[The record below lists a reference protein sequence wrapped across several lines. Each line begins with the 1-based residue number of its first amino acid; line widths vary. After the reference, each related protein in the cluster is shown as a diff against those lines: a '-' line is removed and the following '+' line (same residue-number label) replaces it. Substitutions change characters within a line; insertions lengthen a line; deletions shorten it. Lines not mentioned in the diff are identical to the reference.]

1 MSSPFTVQ
9 PPRQL
14 KRSFLFVAVLL
25 SVLLSV
31 LLTGV
36 PRVRAQNVEFEA
48 RNFSDKDAFKQA
60 SRELKEGDKLY
71 EQGANRYEAAIPHY
85 LIAYKLNPNNA
96 QLNYR
101 LGTAYLGS
109 AFKTKALEYL
119 EAAGQLNSRIDPQLP
134 YNLGRALHLNAKWD
148 QAREAY
154 QQALPAAQER
164 SSPVSVADVRKRM
177 DECQTGKELMARPER
192 AFIDNLGPE
201 INSRFAEY
209 CPVITADESQLFFT
223 SRRDNTTGGRIDGDL
238 GDYFEDIYA
247 ATQIDNGK
255 WSVAKNLGKPLN
267 SEGHDATVGISPDG
281 QKLLTYLQDNA
292 GDLYE
297 CTLEGALWSAPEPLS
312 KKINT
317 GEHESSASYAP
328 DGNSLFFVSNKEEGG
343 SQGGHDI
350 YQIGLSTGKGKGKA
364 QEPVN
369 LGPTINT
376 RYDEEAVFI
385 HPDGKT
391 MYFSSQ
397 GHNTMGGYDI
407 FKSVYEKGKWGT
419 PENLGWPIN
428 TPDDDVFFV
437 ISASGRH
444 GYYSS
449 ARADGLG
456 SRDIY
461 RITFLGPEKPPVLS
475 TEDNLLA
482 SRAAPVRESNV
493 AAAVAVSTAQ
503 VTILKGV
510 VTDAGTKQ
518 PLEADIEV
526 IDNTRSEIIASF
538 KSNSTTGRYLV
549 SLPSGV
555 NYGIVVRKDGYL
567 FHSENFDIPASSSFQ
582 EIVKDIALSKLAVGN
597 KIVLRNIFFDFDKA
611 TLRPESRSELERVYK
626 LMAEE
631 VPNLKIELSGH
642 TDDRGNAAYNQDLS
656 ERRAKAVVEY
666 LTKKGIA
673 ANHLKATGYGLTQPM
688 MPNSSVANRQL
699 NRRTEFKILS
709 LQ

>member
-1 MSSPFTVQ
+1 MNAP
-9 PPRQL
+9 L
-14 KRSFLFVAVLL
+14 KPLL
-25 SVLLSV
+25 SNRITMLGLVILGALCSH
-31 LLTGV
+31 GV
-36 PRVRAQNVEFEA
+36 KGQNVEFEA
-48 RNFSDKDAFKQA
+48 RNFANNKEAYKQA
-60 SRELKEGDKLY
+60 VKELKEGDKLY

-85 LIAYKLNPNNA
+85 LIAYQLNPNNA
-96 QLNYR
+96 QLDYR

-109 AFKTKALEYL
+109 AFKTKALQYL
-119 EAAGQLNSRIDPQLP
+119 EAAGQLNSRIDPMLP
-134 YNLGRALHLNAKWD
+134 YNLGRAYHLNAKWD

-154 QQALPAAQER
+154 QQAIPAAQDR
-164 SSPVSVADVRKRM
+164 NSPVSVSDVRKRM
-177 DECQTGKELMARPER
+177 DECQTGKELMTKPVR

-201 INSRFAEY
+201 VNSQFAEY
-209 CPVITADESQLFFT
+209 CPVITADEGQLFFT
-223 SRRDNTTGGRIDGDL
+223 SRRANTTGGKMDPDL
-238 GDYFEDIYA
+238 GDYFEDIYF
-247 ATQIDNGK
+247 ATQAEGGK

-281 QKLLTYLQDNA
+281 QKLLTYLQNNA
-292 GDLYE
+292 GDIYE
-297 CTLEGALWSAPEPLS
+297 CTLEGAVWSAPEPLS
-312 KKINT
+312 RKINT

-350 YQIGLSTGKGKGKA
+350 YQIGLITGKGKSKA

-376 RYDEEAVFI
+376 RYNEEAVFM

-391 MYFSSQ
+391 MYFSSE

-407 FKSVYEKGKWGT
+407 FKSVYEKGKWSV

-437 ISASGRH
+437 MSASGRH

-461 RITFLGPEKPPVLS
+461 RITFLGVEKPPILN

-493 AAAVAVSTAQ
+493 AAAVAVSSAQ

-510 VTDAGTKQ
+510 VSDAGTKQ
-518 PLEADIEV
+518 PLEAEVEV
-526 IDNTRSEIIASF
+526 IDNTRNEIIASF

-549 SLPSGV
+549 SLPSGI

-582 EIVKDIALSKLAVGN
+582 EIIKNVELNKLAVGN

-611 TLRPESRSELERVYK
+611 TLKPESRSELERVYK
-626 LMAEE
+626 LMSEE

-673 ANHLKATGYGLTQPM
+673 AERFKTAGYGLTQPM
-688 MPNSSVANRQL
+688 VPNTNAANRQL